1 MVPGRRPANPPPPA
15 RPHTHLAYPQPSLS
29 RGTRM
34 LAASKR
40 AALYG
45 LASHRCIVLWID
57 CKCRIAS
64 HHIDSV
70 AHAML
75 HYITSHPCPDR
86 ARARRLYHSTR
97 MGVRGSVSSVAGQRC
112 FCFASMMHCLL
123 LRPANNSPPP
133 PPSGPPRS
141 RLPPPPLS
149 RHRAPVRVRVR
160 VRVVC
165 VCARCVCVCACVFA
179 RAIMIACKT

>member
-1 MVPGRRPANPPPPA
+1 
-15 RPHTHLAYPQPSLS
+15 
-29 RGTRM
+29 M

-133 PPSGPPRS
+133 PPLRAPQIPAPSTPTV
-141 RLPPPPLS
+141 PPPCACA
-149 RHRAPVRVRVR
+149 RARARAR
-160 VRVVC
+160 GVC
-165 VCARCVCVCACVFA
+165 VRALCVCVCVRLRA
-179 RAIMIACKT
+179 RDHDRVQNLMHAIVVACKT